1 MKKVLVLCAAMMA
14 AVFSA
19 KAEVSFGYDAGFDL
33 VTSYLWRGQYNGGL
47 SFQPDVEFGY
57 DGEHTSLRV
66 GAWANLGVSDWM
78 FHKQGWDAGQGQE
91 EPAGYTKFMPEIDI
105 VGSFTA
111 CGLSVGFNHYYYCDG
126 TSFFNW
132 KSVADIDAEGGTSTT
147 EVWAGYNF
155 NHFFGSKAGA
165 YINWYTTVAGGD
177 LVYDEAGDPKRAW
190 SSYLE
195 IGYDYT
201 FEDVGVTVG
210 AQVGMSP
217 WRSDNMYSNEKFA
230 VTNISLKIDKEW
242 EFDHFSLNLFA
253 QGSLNPNGLVTD
265 KNLEEYNIYIN
276 KAGDEKL
283 YLQKLNG
290 VVGLGIWF

>member
-1 MKKVLVLCAAMMA
+1 MTDENSQVKISDSGTYVVTGQSSDGNITVKKGATGVVLVL
-14 AVFSA
+14 
-19 KAEVSFGYDAGFDL
+19 DDL
-33 VTSYLWRGQYNGGL
+33 DL
-47 SFQPDVEFGY
+47 
-57 DGEHTSLRV
+57 
-66 GAWANLGVSDWM
+66 
-78 FHKQGWDAGQGQE
+78 
-91 EPAGYTKFMPEIDI
+91 
-105 VGSFTA
+105 
-111 CGLSVGFNHYYYCDG
+111 
-126 TSFFNW
+126 
-132 KSVADIDAEGGTSTT
+132 TSTT
-147 EVWAGYNF
+147 
-155 NHFFGSKAGA
+155 GA
-165 YINWYTTVAGGD
+165 TVAVNKEAQVRIVISGNVTLTDAENPDDENSTDAEVADAFDGAAMKFKANSQVYLTGTGVLNINGSAKNGIKTGD
-177 LVYDEAGDPKRAW
+177 D
-190 SSYLE
+190 SSL
-195 IGYDYT
+195 IIDG
-201 FEDVGVTVG
+201 GVTVG

>member
-1 MKKVLVLCAAMMA
+1 MKKVLVMA
-14 AVFSA
+14 AALVAAVCSA
-19 KAEVSFGYDAGFDL
+19 KAEVEFAYDAGAEL
-33 VTSYLWRGQYNGGL
+33 VSSYIWRGQYNGGL
-47 SFQPDVEFGY
+47 SLQPDLEIGY
-57 DGEHTSLRV
+57 DGSYSSLRI
-66 GAWANLGVSDWM
+66 GAWGNIGASDWM
-78 FHKQGWDAGQGQE
+78 FKKDQGDGT
-91 EPAGYTKFMPEIDI
+91 GYTKFMPEIDI

-165 YINWYTTVAGGD
+165 YINWYTTVAGSD

-195 IGYDYT
+195 IGYEYC
-201 FEDVGVTVG
+201 FEDAGVTLG

-217 WRSDNMYSNEKFA
+217 WKSDLYGNDKFA
-230 VTNISLKIDKEW
+230 VTNVSLKINKDW
-242 EFDHFSLNLFA
+242 EFEHMTLSLFG
-253 QGSLNPNGLVTD
+253 QGTVNPNGID
-265 KNLEEYNIYIN
+265 KTNVFVNA
-276 KAGDEKL
+276 AGDDKL
-283 YLQKLNG
+283 YQQKLNG
-290 VVGLGIWF
+290 VIGLGFWF